1 MLSFGSD
8 GCSSIR
14 NSRHEKTVLKSLELL
29 FTEFLFQTFWVY
41 GA

>member
-8 GCSSIR
+8 
-14 NSRHEKTVLKSLELL
+14 ETVLKSLELL